1 MATPIYEIY
10 NLFLNQI
17 DDNILACLADE
28 VVEDMLYTYLLG
40 SITEFNTCIKEIKIE
55 GDMINC
61 DLDLDEKFI
70 LVRGMIIYWLNPKIL
85 SEKTIRNRM
94 TSRDYSQYS
103 PANLLD
109 KLLNLKESTQRDQ
122 KRAKIK
128 YSYKH
133 LKVNG

>member
-1 MATPIYEIY
+1 MSTPLKDIY

-17 DDNILACLADE
+17 DDDILAIMSDE
-28 VVEDMLYTYLLG
+28 VIDDMLLTYLKG
-40 SITEFNTCIKEIKIE
+40 SITEFNTCIKDITIE
-55 GDMINC
+55 GDLISC
-61 DLDLDEKFI
+61 DLDLDEQFI

-85 SEKTIRNRM
+85 SQNIIKNRM

-109 KLLNLKESTQRDQ
+109 KLIKLKESTQKDQ
-122 KRAKIK
+122 KKAKIK

-133 LKVNG
+133 LKVNR

>member
-1 MATPIYEIY
+1 MSTPLKDIY

-17 DDNILACLADE
+17 DDDIIACLADE
-28 VVEDMLYTYLLG
+28 VVDDMLLTYLKG
-40 SITEFNTCIKEIKIE
+40 SITEFNTCIKDITIE
-55 GDMINC
+55 GDSISC
-61 DLDLDEKFI
+61 DLDLDEQFI

-85 SEKTIRNRM
+85 SQNIIKNRM

-109 KLLNLKESTQRDQ
+109 KLIKLKESTQKDQ
-122 KRAKIK
+122 KKAKIK

>member
-55 GDMINC
+55 G
-61 DLDLDEKFI
+61 I
-70 LVRGMIIYWLNPKIL
+70 LG
-85 SEKTIRNRM
+85 
-94 TSRDYSQYS
+94 
-103 PANLLD
+103 
-109 KLLNLKESTQRDQ
+109 ESTI
-122 KRAKIK
+122 KIEDGFVFFENSPCPNK
-128 YSYKH
+128 LCVNSSAISKNGDWIACLPNGVFARIEGEDENSEIDGTSY
-133 LKVNG
+133 